1 MWYTGCMGN
10 LCNGLIHRDAWCG
23 CPPCE
28 AVHDVGVGA
37 VRQALVA
44 ASGYDN
50 YCVIHTQRI
59 DWVMSYELC
68 DDCYIHAA
76 YVNGRL
82 QCNAWPF
89 VGMYVP
95 TYLGVMH
102 LHFCLVHCLRCKP
115 RCTRVSMG
123 ARHPSLGQNRDSTTT
138 LSCMY
143 MQCGTGM
150 VWMNARC
157 DYGTHDSQ
165 LSAMHGKSLSTKCVH
180 TYKTVPEQPQFELLV
195 RERPSNVTS
204 QRVYVYRM

>member
-1 MWYTGCMGN
+1 M
-10 LCNGLIHRDAWCG
+10 
-23 CPPCE
+23 
-28 AVHDVGVGA
+28 
-37 VRQALVA
+37 
-44 ASGYDN
+44 
-50 YCVIHTQRI
+50 QRI

-89 VGMYVP
+89 VGMYAL
-95 TYLGVMH
+95 TYFGVMH
-102 LHFCLVHCLRCKP
+102 LHFCLLHCLRVTP
-115 RCTRVSMG
+115 RCIRVSMG
-123 ARHPSLGQNRDSTTT
+123 ARHPSLGQNRDSTRI

-157 DYGTHDSQ
+157 DCGTHDSQ

-180 TYKTVPEQPQFELLV
+180 TYKAVPNHLQVE
-195 RERPSNVTS
+195 VTS
-204 QRVYVYRM
+204 HRAYVYRTRPTSCHCDMNTIVCAMHEHMHCHEAVQCMSRPWRS